1 MLLEIYTLRC
11 DNDRKIFSVS
21 VVMWDFLGVYY
32 SINNVC
38 NFLMVKIYDSCV
50 LLKGYLSLVFISELY
65 FEPWGWIFMV

>member
-38 NFLMVKIYDSCV
+38 HFLMVKIYDLCV
-50 LLKGYLSLVFISELY
+50 VLKGDLSLVFISELY
-65 FEPWGWIFMV
+65 CEPWGWIFMV